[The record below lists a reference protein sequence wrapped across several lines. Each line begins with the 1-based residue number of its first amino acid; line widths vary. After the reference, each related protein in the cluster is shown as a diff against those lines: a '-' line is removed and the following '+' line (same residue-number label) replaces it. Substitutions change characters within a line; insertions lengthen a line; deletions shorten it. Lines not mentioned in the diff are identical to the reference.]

1 MSTALP
7 SPSAPR
13 AAGRP
18 REFDLDRALDRAIVV
33 FSERGYQGASISELK
48 SAMGVAAGSLY
59 KAFPDKRAIF
69 LAALE
74 RYKTLRDAV
83 MRERVEAGQ
92 TGRDKVEHLL
102 SVYADA
108 SLGTSG
114 RTGCLIVASATEMA
128 LMDEEAAGLIAQS
141 VSRNHGFVCDLIRLG
156 QADGSIGSSVDPEV
170 TARTLLSLAQG
181 LRVLGKTG
189 IAPAEARAVVQTA
202 MKLLD

>member
-1 MSTALP
+1 MSVTTP
-7 SPSAPR
+7 PTRAP
-13 AAGRP
+13 GRP
-18 REFDLDRALDRAIVV
+18 REFDLNEALDRAIVV

-74 RYKTLRDAV
+74 RYKQVRDAV
-83 MRERVEAGQ
+83 MRERVES
-92 TGRDKVEHLL
+92 GRSGREKVERLL

-108 SLGTSG
+108 SLGASG

-156 QADGSIGSSVDPEV
+156 QADGSIGGAVDPPV

-189 IAPAEARAVVQTA
+189 IAPAEARAVVETA